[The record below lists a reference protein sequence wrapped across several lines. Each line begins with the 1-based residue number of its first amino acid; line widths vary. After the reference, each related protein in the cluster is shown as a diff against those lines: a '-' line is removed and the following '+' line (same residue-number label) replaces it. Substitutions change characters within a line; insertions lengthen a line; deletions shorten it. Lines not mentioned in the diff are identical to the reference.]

1 MSFLWQGFKILK
13 QVVQLNSN
21 LYPEILKQ
29 VLLVR
34 PPQKFQDVWKVAEVY
49 FEPRTWEKI
58 ILVPPAQTA
67 KVLRAHVPDEHI
79 PRFLGGPKKSAAPIA
94 RKIPRRLLRWFNEQG
109 PKPPMPVSPLN
120 PQVFDMTS
128 RMCGLN
134 PSRLL
139 KHNNSVFLEKE
150 ATLPKSSWSSNGAL
164 PPTNSWGALC
174 DVPRAGDATALL
186 ELLDVDMFRSS
197 EEDPIMHV
205 YNHPSLAPHH
215 FRRQGNNRFFLIVN
229 WVTGDHQMT
238 VLAAVPAGGEMMSGP
253 GSTGGDLHIWQ
264 RFLRQPCAQK
274 WRRFRVGVKLFEAP
288 WIVHQL
294 VQPHQSSFLGKL
306 LPGHHQGDNY
316 LEITIRLTQSAMRCL
331 CVVFRHSCHLTVFGL
346 TYSLVADT
354 PADPPETLLFAHYCS
369 RVDVERV
376 RQVQAQ
382 AVPSSFSE
390 ESVARALSWN
400 PSTMTT

>member
-109 PKPPMPVSPLN
+109 PNPPMPVSPLN

-174 DVPRAGDATALL
+174 D
-186 ELLDVDMFRSS
+186 
-197 EEDPIMHV
+197 
-205 YNHPSLAPHH
+205 
-215 FRRQGNNRFFLIVN
+215 
-229 WVTGDHQMT
+229 
-238 VLAAVPAGGEMMSGP
+238 
-253 GSTGGDLHIWQ
+253 
-264 RFLRQPCAQK
+264 
-274 WRRFRVGVKLFEAP
+274 
-288 WIVHQL
+288 
-294 VQPHQSSFLGKL
+294 
-306 LPGHHQGDNY
+306 
-316 LEITIRLTQSAMRCL
+316 
-331 CVVFRHSCHLTVFGL
+331 
-346 TYSLVADT
+346 
-354 PADPPETLLFAHYCS
+354 
-369 RVDVERV
+369 
-376 RQVQAQ
+376 
-382 AVPSSFSE
+382 
-390 ESVARALSWN
+390 
-400 PSTMTT
+400 